1 MNIVDI
7 ILDKRY
13 GRELSDE
20 QIKFFIKGVTDRSIP
35 DYQTSALLMAIVLN
49 GMNEREMTTLTL
61 EMAASG
67 EQNDLSFIG
76 EVAVDK
82 HSTGGVG
89 DKITPLVMPLCN
101 SFGVKI
107 VKLTGRG
114 LGFTGGTVDKFSSI
128 EGFNIDIPKAD
139 FPRLVEEAGMVISG
153 QTPDLAPADKILY
166 SLRDVTGT
174 VRSIPLIASSI
185 MSKKLAGGADAIVLD
200 VTTGSGAF
208 MKTFE
213 ESRQIADAMIRIGH
227 RAGRKTI
234 AVITDM
240 DQPLGKYCGNVLE
253 MREVFDTLNGR
264 GTEDVVEVATT
275 IASKMVKLAGKAG
288 GLSDEE
294 LINECKTRL
303 KDGRALAEY
312 YKLLKSQGGHV
323 NDEGPVYTAE
333 PVKAIDVRAEDSG
346 FVFSMQT
353 NELGHCSVALGA
365 GRVTKDDVIDLGA
378 GIRFMKKKGDPVRYG
393 DVLCSLYVGKDSP
406 LLNNEAAL
414 TEISDRVRRAYDIS
428 TSRPLGI
435 RPVIDVLGD
444 K

>member
-13 GRELSDE
+13 GRALTDE
-20 QIKFFIKGVTDRSIP
+20 QIAFFVKGVTDRSIP
-35 DYQTSALLMAIVLN
+35 DYQASALLMAIVLN

-67 EQNDLSFIG
+67 EQNDLSFVG
-76 EVAVDK
+76 DVTVDK

-89 DKITPLVMPLCN
+89 DKITPLVMAISS
-101 SFGVKI
+101 SFGVKT

-114 LGFTGGTVDKFSSI
+114 LGFTGGTVDKFSSV

-139 FPRLVEEAGMVISG
+139 FPRLVNENGMVISG

-166 SLRDVTGT
+166 ALRDVTGT

-213 ESRQIADAMIRIGH
+213 ESRQIADAMIKIGE
-227 RAGRKTI
+227 RSGRKVV

-240 DQPLGKYCGNVLE
+240 DQPLGRYCGNVLE
-253 MREVFDTLNGR
+253 MQEVYDTLKGK
-264 GTEDVVEVATT
+264 GAPDVVAVATT
-275 IASKMVKLAGKAG
+275 IAAHMVKLAGKAE
-288 GLSDEE
+288 GLSDED
-294 LINECKTRL
+294 LISECKTRL
-303 KDGRALAEY
+303 SDGRAMAEFI
-312 YKLLKSQGGHV
+312 KLIKAQGGHV
-323 NDEGPVYTAE
+323 NDDGLVFNAE
-333 PVKAIDVRAEDSG
+333 PVEVYEVKAPESG
-346 FVFSMQT
+346 FVFSIKT

-378 GIRFMKKKGDPVRYG
+378 GIGFRKKRGSPVREG
-393 DVLCSLYVGKDSP
+393 DVICKLYVGKDSK
-406 LLNNEAAL
+406 LLSDTKTIESIA
-414 TEISDRVRRAYDIS
+414 DRVLRAYEIS
-428 TSRPLGI
+428 TSKPLEI
-435 RPVIDVLGD
+435 RPVIDVLGA
-444 K
+444 

>member
-13 GRELSDE
+13 GKALTDE
-20 QIKFFIKGVTDRSIP
+20 QIKFFVKGVTDRSIP
-35 DYQTSALLMAIVLN
+35 DYQTTALLMAIVLN
-49 GMNEREMTTLTL
+49 GMNEREMTALTL
-61 EMAASG
+61 EMASSG
-67 EQNDLSFIG
+67 EQNDLSFVG
-76 EVAVDK
+76 DVTVDK

-89 DKITPLVMPLCN
+89 DKITPIVMPLCN

-139 FPRLVEEAGMVISG
+139 FPRLVEESGMVISG

-185 MSKKLAGGADAIVLD
+185 MSKKIAGGADGIVLD
-200 VTTGSGAF
+200 VTTGTGAF

-213 ESRQIADAMIRIGH
+213 EARQIADAMIRIGH

-253 MREVFDTLNGR
+253 MKEVYDTLNGK
-264 GTEDVVEVATT
+264 GAEDVVDVAST
-275 IASKMVKLAGKAG
+275 IASRMIILAGKND
-288 GLSDEE
+288 GLSNED
-294 LINECKTRL
+294 LVNECKARL

-312 YKLLKSQGGHV
+312 IKLLKSQGGHV
-323 NDEGPVYTAE
+323 NEDGPVYTAE
-333 PVKAIDVRAEDSG
+333 PVKVCDITAEDAG
-346 FVFSMQT
+346 FVFSMMT

-378 GIRFMKKKGDPVRYG
+378 GIRFAKKRGDPVRYG

-406 LLNNEAAL
+406 LAGDEKTL
-414 TEISDRVRRAYDIS
+414 TAISDRVKSAYEIS